1 MDVIQALVLGLV
13 QGATEFIPVSSSGH
27 LVLVPWLMGWQK
39 PDLVFDTTLH
49 LGTIVAVVAF
59 FWRDLIGL
67 AWAWLRS
74 LFMRDRAMLEEGA
87 VSLPSYFVQA
97 KLAWLIIVG
106 TVPAATMGIVLG
118 DFFESLFGSPLRV
131 AILLL
136 VTGLI
141 LAVGERLGHRHRE
154 IDHLFLFDATLIGLA
169 QGCAIAPGISRSGAT
184 IAMGLLLGLKR
195 DSSARYS
202 FLLATPIVVGTGL
215 LQLLELFSEGVT
227 ISQLGILALGF
238 LAAALSGYF
247 CIKVLLSYLARRT
260 LYPFALY
267 CWLAGGICL
276 LIALLRG

>member
-1 MDVIQALVLGLV
+1 MDIVQALVLGLV

-39 PDLVFDTTLH
+39 PALVFDTTLH

-74 LFMRDRAMLEEGA
+74 LFMRDRAVAEGSM
-87 VSLPSYFVQA
+87 SLPPYFAQA
-97 KLAWLIIVG
+97 RLAWLLIIG
-106 TVPAATMGIVLG
+106 TTPAAMMGIVLG
-118 DFFESLFGSPLRV
+118 DFFESLFDSPLRV
-131 AILLL
+131 AVLLL
-136 VTGLI
+136 LTGLI
-141 LAVGERLGHRHRE
+141 LALSERVGPRDRE
-154 IDHLFLFDATLIGLA
+154 IDSLFLFGAMLIGLA

-195 DSSARYS
+195 DLSARYS
-202 FLLATPIVVGTGL
+202 FLLATPIVIGAGL
-215 LQLLELFSEGVT
+215 LQLLELFSEGAP
-227 ISQLGILALGF
+227 ISQLGLLALGF
-238 LAAALSGYF
+238 VAAALSGYF
-247 CIKVLLSYLARRT
+247 CIKFLLSYLVRRT

>member
-1 MDVIQALVLGLV
+1 MDIIQALVLGLV

-49 LGTIVAVVAF
+49 LGTIVAVVTF

-74 LFMRDRAMLEEGA
+74 LFMRDRAMLEEG
-87 VSLPSYFVQA
+87 VLSLPPYFAQA
-97 KLAWLIIVG
+97 KLAWLIIIG
-106 TVPAATMGIVLG
+106 TTPAAALGIVLG
-118 DFFESLFGSPLRV
+118 DFFESLFGSPLWV
-131 AILLL
+131 AVLLL

-141 LAVGERLGHRHRE
+141 LAVSERVGRRHRE
-154 IDHLFLFDATLIGLA
+154 IDHLLLFEAMLIGLA

-195 DSSARYS
+195 DSAARYS
-202 FLLATPIVVGTGL
+202 FLLSTPIVIGAGG
-215 LQLLELFSEGVT
+215 LQLLDLFSAGAT
-227 ISQLGILALGF
+227 TSQIGLLVVGF

-247 CIKVLLSYLARRT
+247 GIKFLLSYLARRT

-267 CWLAGGICL
+267 CWLAGGTCL
-276 LIALLRG
+276 LIVLLRG